1 MSKGDLI
8 RNSDRRLK
16 LLILIQVLW
25 ASLLLVLAIWWGTL
39 LLHKSD
45 EIAQLQAQLGVPEQF
60 IQDRLDK
67 TERMVIGESGTFI
80 LLILIANGVLVFFF
94 IRDSRR
100 SRSIQAFFASLTHEF
115 RTPLTSI
122 KLQAEAL
129 KDIED
134 NPKHTPFLDRL
145 LEDVERL
152 DGQVQKTLELA
163 RVEGGGG
170 LKQESLPIRN
180 YLQSRVF
187 PFYATANNKLKLQIE
202 MGDEVIA
209 ADPAAVTI
217 IFRNLMD
224 NAIKYSSSLPA
235 KLIVR
240 SETTNGLLKTI
251 VTHENSALHAE
262 PQSLGKLFYRGSNSQ
277 GAGVGLYLIKTLM
290 EKMSGSASFQS
301 SNKNQHG
308 TFVAELKFKLDGDS
322 KRAN

>member
-1 MSKGDLI
+1 MSKGDII

-16 LLILIQVLW
+16 LLILIQAIW
-25 ASLLLVLAIWWGTL
+25 AGMLLVLAIWWGTL
-39 LLHKSD
+39 LLQKSD
-45 EIAQLQAQLGVPEQF
+45 EIASLQTQLNVPEYT
-60 IQDRLDK
+60 IQSRLDK
-67 TERMVIGESGTFI
+67 TERMVVGESGTFV

-152 DGQVQKTLELA
+152 EGQVQKTLELA
-163 RVEGGGG
+163 RIEGGGSLRKEDLL
-170 LKQESLPIRN
+170 LKS

-187 PFYATANNKLKLQIE
+187 PFYTSAQNKLNLGIE
-202 MGDEVIA
+202 MGEDVVI
-209 ADPAAVTI
+209 ADPAAVSI

-235 KLIVR
+235 KLVIR
-240 SETTNGLLKTI
+240 SGVLNGQLQVDVI
-251 VTHENSALHAE
+251 HENSIHHAD
-262 PQSLGKLFYRGSNSQ
+262 SKFLGKLFYRGKNSQ

-301 SNKNQHG
+301 LGDRESG
-308 TFVAELKFKLDGDS
+308 EFITELRFKIDS
-322 KRAN
+322 EAKLET

>member
-8 RNSDRRLK
+8 RNPDRRLK
-16 LLILIQVLW
+16 LLIVIQVLW
-25 ASLLLVLAIWWGTL
+25 AGLLLVLAVWWGTL

-45 EIAQLQAQLGVPEQF
+45 EIAALQTQLGVPEYT
-60 IQDRLDK
+60 IQHRLDK

-80 LLILIANGVLVFFF
+80 FLILIANGVLVFFF

-170 LKQESLPIRN
+170 LKEESLPIRN
-180 YLQSRVF
+180 YLQSRIF
-187 PFYATANNKLKLQIE
+187 PFYATAQNKLKLTVE

-209 ADPAAVTI
+209 ADPTAVTI

-235 KLIVR
+235 VLSIR
-240 SETTNGLLKTI
+240 SGMLNGLLQVDVI
-251 VTHENSALHAE
+251 HQNSIPHAE
-262 PQSLGKLFYRGSNSQ
+262 PKLLGKLFYRGSNSQ

-290 EKMSGSASFQS
+290 EKMSGTASFQS
-301 SNKNQHG
+301 LKSG
-308 TFVAELKFKLDGDS
+308 GSGEFIAELKFKLEGDP

>member
-1 MSKGDLI
+1 MSKGEII
-8 RNSDRRLK
+8 RTPDRQLK
-16 LLILIQVLW
+16 LLIIIQALW
-25 ASLLLVLAIWWGTL
+25 AALLLVLAIWWGTL
-39 LLHKSD
+39 LLQKSD
-45 EIAQLQAQLGVPEQF
+45 EIAQLQAQLGVPENIVQS
-60 IQDRLDK
+60 RLET
-67 TERMVIGESGTFI
+67 TERMVIGESGTFV
-80 LLILIANGVLVFFF
+80 LLILIANGVLIYFF

-170 LKQESLPIRN
+170 LKQESLPIKN

-187 PFYATANNKLKLQIE
+187 PFYSTAQNKLKLNIE
-202 MGDEVIA
+202 MGDDVIA
-209 ADPAAVTI
+209 ADPTAVTI

-235 KLIVR
+235 FLSIR
-240 SETTNGLLKTI
+240 SGMINGMLQVNVI
-251 VTHENSALHAE
+251 HENSIPHSE
-262 PQSLGKLFYRGSNSQ
+262 PKFLGKLFYRGSNSQ

-290 EKMSGSASFQS
+290 EKMGGTATFQS
-301 SNKNQHG
+301 LKDG
-308 TFVAELKFKLDGDS
+308 DCGEFITELKFKIDGDY

>member
-1 MSKGDLI
+1 MSKGEII

-16 LLILIQVLW
+16 LLVVIQALW
-25 ASLLLVLAIWWGTL
+25 AGMLLVLAVWWGTL

-45 EIAQLQAQLGVPEQF
+45 EIAALQTQLGVPEST
-60 IQDRLDK
+60 IQSRLDK

-163 RVEGGGG
+163 RMEGGGTLRKEG
-170 LKQESLPIRN
+170 LPLKS
-180 YLQSRVF
+180 YLQSRVL
-187 PFYATANNKLKLQIE
+187 PYYATAQKKITLIIE
-202 MGDEVIA
+202 MGDEVVM
-209 ADPAAVTI
+209 ADPTAVTI

-224 NAIKYSSSLPA
+224 NAIKYSSSFPA
-235 KLIVR
+235 KVVVR
-240 SETTNGLLKTI
+240 SGMINGELRVNVI
-251 VTHENSALHAE
+251 HENSIPHAE
-262 PQSLGKLFYRGSNSQ
+262 PKFLGKLFYRGSNSQ

-290 EKMSGSASFQS
+290 EKMSGTASFQS
-301 SNKNQHG
+301 LKDG
-308 TFVAELKFKLDGDS
+308 DLGEFITELCFKLDGDS
-322 KRAN
+322 RRAN

>member
-1 MSKGDLI
+1 MSKGEI
-8 RNSDRRLK
+8 IGNSDRRLK
-16 LLILIQVLW
+16 LLVVIQALW
-25 ASLLLVLAIWWGTL
+25 AGMLLVLAVWWGTL

-45 EIAQLQAQLGVPEQF
+45 EIAALQTQLGVPEST
-60 IQDRLDK
+60 IQSRLDK
-67 TERMVIGESGTFI
+67 TETMVIGESGTFI

-163 RVEGGGG
+163 RVEGGGTLRKEG
-170 LKQESLPIRN
+170 LPLKS

-187 PFYATANNKLKLQIE
+187 PFYSTAQNKLNLIVE
-202 MGDEVIA
+202 MGDEVVV
-209 ADPAAVTI
+209 ADPTAVSI

-224 NAIKYSSSLPA
+224 NAIKYSSSFPA
-235 KLIVR
+235 KVAVR
-240 SETTNGLLKTI
+240 SGMISGELRVNVI
-251 VTHENSALHAE
+251 HENSIPHAE
-262 PQSLGKLFYRGSNSQ
+262 PKFLGKLFYRGSNSQ

-290 EKMSGSASFQS
+290 EKMSGTASFQS
-301 SNKNQHG
+301 LKDG
-308 TFVAELKFKLDGDS
+308 DLGEFITELCFKIDGDS

>member
-1 MSKGDLI
+1 MSKGEII

-25 ASLLLVLAIWWGTL
+25 AGLLLVLAIWWGTL

-45 EIAQLQAQLGVPEQF
+45 EIAALQTQLGIPEDT
-60 IQDRLDK
+60 IQNRLDR

-80 LLILIANGVLVFFF
+80 LLIIIANGVLVSFF

-100 SRSIQAFFASLTHEF
+100 SRSLQAFFASVTHEF

-122 KLQAEAL
+122 KLQAETL
-129 KDIED
+129 KDMQD
-134 NPKHTPFLDRL
+134 NPKQTPFLDRL
-145 LEDVERL
+145 IEDVERL

-170 LKQESLPIRN
+170 LRKEGLPLKS

-187 PFYATANNKLKLQIE
+187 PFYTNAQNKLNLSIE
-202 MGDEVIA
+202 MGDEVVV

-224 NAIKYSSSLPA
+224 NAIKYSASLPA

-240 SETTNGLLKTI
+240 SGMMNDSLRVDVI
-251 VTHENSALHAE
+251 HQNSIPHSE
-262 PQSLGKLFYRGSNSQ
+262 PRFLGKLFHRGANSQ

-290 EKMSGSASFQS
+290 EKMSGKASFQS
-301 SNKNQHG
+301 LGNEDKGEFIAALQ
-308 TFVAELKFKLDGDS
+308 FKVEGEI
-322 KRAN
+322 KRA